1 MSSPQKDQLLATG
14 HSPAGKFF
22 LLDYDDYNTVW
33 LCCYK
38 RYL

>member
-22 LLDYDDYNTVW
+22 LLDYYDYCVLLSVIKGT
-33 LCCYK
+33 
-38 RYL
+38 